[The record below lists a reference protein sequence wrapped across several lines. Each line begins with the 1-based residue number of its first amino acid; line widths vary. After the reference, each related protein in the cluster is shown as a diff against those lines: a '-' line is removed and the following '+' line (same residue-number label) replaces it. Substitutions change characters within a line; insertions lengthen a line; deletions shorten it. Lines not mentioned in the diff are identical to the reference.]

1 MRRRRKSRILAMSI
15 LHSMDIQKTK
25 DVAIGRLALNFYSK
39 PFEKSVQNRA
49 LKLVRGVIADGG
61 NIDKKISQQA
71 RNWDFSRIANIDKQI
86 MRIAIYEVLNEPAT
100 PIPVAINEAV
110 DIAKIYSTRESGHF
124 VNGILDKICK
134 KKKSQ

>member
-1 MRRRRKSRILAMSI
+1 MSI
-15 LHSMDIQKTK
+15 LHSMDIQKTN
-25 DVAIGRLALNFYSK
+25 DVAIGRLALDFYSK

-49 LKLVRGVIADGG
+49 LKLARGVIADAED
-61 NIDKKISQQA
+61 IDKKISQQA

-110 DIAKIYSTRESGHF
+110 DISKIYSTKESGHF

-134 KKKSQ
+134 KKEK

>member
-15 LHSMDIQKTK
+15 LHSMDIQKTN
-25 DVAIGRLALNFYSK
+25 DVAVGRLALDFYSK

-49 LKLVRGVIADGG
+49 LKFVRGIIADAEE
-61 NIDKKISQQA
+61 IDKKISQQA
-71 RNWDFSRIANIDKQI
+71 RNWDFSRIANLDKQI

-100 PIPVAINEAV
+100 PVPVAINEAV
-110 DIAKIYSTRESGHF
+110 DISKIYSTKESGHF

>member
-15 LHSMDIQKTK
+15 LHSMDIQKTN
-25 DVAIGRLALNFYSK
+25 DVAIGRLALDFYSK

-49 LKLVRGVIADGG
+49 LKLARGVIADAED
-61 NIDKKISQQA
+61 IDKKISQQA

-110 DIAKIYSTRESGHF
+110 DISKIYSTKESGHF

-134 KKKSQ
+134 KKEK

>member
-1 MRRRRKSRILAMSI
+1 
-15 LHSMDIQKTK
+15 MDIQKTN
-25 DVAIGRLALNFYSK
+25 DVAVGRLALDFYSK

-49 LKLVRGVIADGG
+49 LKFVRGIIADAEE
-61 NIDKKISQQA
+61 IDKKISQQA
-71 RNWDFSRIANIDKQI
+71 RNWDFNRIANLDKQI

-110 DIAKIYSTRESGHF
+110 DISKIYSTKESGHF

-134 KKKSQ
+134 KKK